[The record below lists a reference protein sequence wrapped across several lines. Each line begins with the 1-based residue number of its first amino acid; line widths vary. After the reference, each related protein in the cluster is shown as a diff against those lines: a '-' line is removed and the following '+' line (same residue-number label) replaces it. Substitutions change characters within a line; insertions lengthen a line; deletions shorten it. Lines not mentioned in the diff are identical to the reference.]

1 MEELLLW
8 TERGWTALLSR
19 PYVRSDHKGAFQAEK
34 SRSTYSGWKKP
45 VPTESVVERVFKPR

>member
-34 SRSTYSGWKKP
+34 SNAQALR
-45 VPTESVVERVFKPR
+45 EERVGHVKETEKRQSL